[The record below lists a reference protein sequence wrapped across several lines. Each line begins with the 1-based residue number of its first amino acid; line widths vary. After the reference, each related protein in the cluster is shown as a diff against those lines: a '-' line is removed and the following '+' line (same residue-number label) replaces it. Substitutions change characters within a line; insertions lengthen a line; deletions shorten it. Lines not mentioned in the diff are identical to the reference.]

1 MANSTLQEWLNRN
14 SYRAYPFIEN
24 TNFSCIN
31 GKSLPNSV
39 ILDARF
45 CIFGTKQALVL
56 LKSIEITVD
65 TIVASLILREVEIET
80 ETEPEAE
87 PDIKETIITVTSVGS
102 ILSYS
107 NSEGTLSLRIIS
119 NNKQNLKDC
128 IGKYELNTPA
138 QFLESRVMC
147 IPFGIGVDT
156 ITADGTTA
164 TGIIKVANG
173 TNSVLNIR
181 RNNLVLNIGKG
192 LGEGVKCQ
200 ELEDVPVMTC
210 DGSIIRFING
220 QQADSDGNIQIF
232 GGDGIAVVSSTF
244 QGVPA
249 IIILPSSEVTGFA
262 MR

>member
-24 TNFSCIN
+24 TNFSCVD

-45 CIFGTKQALVL
+45 CIFGTTQVLVL
-56 LKSIEITVD
+56 LQSVEITADMVS
-65 TIVASLILREVEIET
+65 VSLILRET
-80 ETEPEAE
+80 E
-87 PDIKETIITVTSVGS
+87 PDIKETIITVTSENS

-119 NNKQNLKDC
+119 NTKQNLKDC

-138 QFLESRVMC
+138 QFLESRIMC

-156 ITADGTTA
+156 ITAGGTTA
-164 TGIIKVANG
+164 TGIIKVTNG

-192 LGEGVKCQ
+192 LGEGVNCQ

-244 QGVPA
+244 QGIPA